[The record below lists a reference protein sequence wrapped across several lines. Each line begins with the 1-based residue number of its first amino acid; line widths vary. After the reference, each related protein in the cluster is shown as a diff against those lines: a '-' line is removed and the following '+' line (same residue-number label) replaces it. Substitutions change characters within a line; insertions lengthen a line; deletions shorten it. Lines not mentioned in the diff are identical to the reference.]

1 MERDDTMTCPFKSCL
16 KQYRNSNSFATH
28 LRRHHPDLQSAE
40 LSNVYKDVANEP
52 EMLETPEETISN
64 TTSHSFLQQS
74 EH

>member
-16 KQYRNSNSFATH
+16 ISNSFATH